1 MGTNNG
7 NHGKKGRSGR
17 KSTMD
22 EFAKNQAIMKAWNK
36 INKELEDNPA
46 KDIALPLALKD
57 MVAKVGNPDGSN
69 IKPIQIY
76 AGKSIQGHEGNS
88 KNIQSNQENKSD

>member
-1 MGTNNG
+1 MITPQG
-7 NHGKKGRSGR
+7 NVVVGKKGRSGR
-17 KSTMD
+17 KSASV
-22 EFAKNQAIMKAWNK
+22 EFAKNEAIMKAWNK
-36 INKELEDNPA
+36 VVKELDENPV

-76 AGKSIQGHEGNS
+76 AGKSVD
-88 KNIQSNQENKSD
+88 NKEVSEMSEDSGEEE